1 MNDIQEKKK
10 GMGCFSI
17 LGLMLITV
25 LISVGITVWI
35 INSYI
40 FQKRFDPV
48 KLSQKEVHILN
59 QKLKWFD
66 GFVSPKHTTNSS
78 TESQAATLTPEKYSE
93 EGTERV
99 VELSER
105 ELNALLAKN
114 TDLSDKLAIDLSDDL
129 LSAKLL
135 IPMAPDFPIIGGK
148 TIKASVGIELAF
160 KNSRPIVIL
169 RGVSLMGVPVPN
181 AWLGG
186 LKNIDLIQEFG
197 QNEGFWRA
205 FSDGVEDMHVEE
217 GRFKIKLKE

>member
-1 MNDIQEKKK
+1 MNGIQEKKK

-35 INSYI
+35 INNYI
-40 FQKRFDPV
+40 FPKRFDPV
-48 KLSQKEVHILN
+48 ELSQKEEQILN

-66 GFVSPKHTTNSS
+66 GFVSPEHTTNSS
-78 TESQAATLTPEKYSE
+78 TESQTTVLKPEKYSE
-93 EGTERV
+93 EGTEGV

-135 IPMAPDFPIIGGK
+135 IPMAPDFPVIGGK
-148 TIKASVGIELAF
+148 TIKVSVGIELAF

-197 QNEGFWRA
+197 QDEGFWRA

>member
-1 MNDIQEKKK
+1 MSDIQEKKK

-35 INSYI
+35 INNYI
-40 FQKRFDPV
+40 FPKRFVPV
-48 KLSQKEVHILN
+48 ELSQKEERILD

-66 GFVSPKHTTNSS
+66 SFVSPKYKTNHSA
-78 TESQAATLTPEKYSE
+78 ESQTTELTPEKYSE
-93 EGTERV
+93 EGAERE
-99 VELSER
+99 VELTER

-148 TIKASVGIELAF
+148 TIKVSVGIELAF

-169 RGVSLMGVPVPN
+169 KGVSLMGVPIPN

-186 LKNIDLIQEFG
+186 LKNIDLIQEYG
-197 QNEGFWRA
+197 QDEGFWKA
-205 FSDGVEDMHVEE
+205 FSDGVEDMHAEE
-217 GRFKIKLKE
+217 GRFRIKLKE

>member
-48 KLSQKEVHILN
+48 ELSQKEEHILN

-66 GFVSPKHTTNSS
+66 GFISPKHTTNSS
-78 TESQAATLTPEKYSE
+78 TESQATVLTPEKYSE
-93 EGTERV
+93 EGAERV

-129 LSAKLL
+129 LSAKILM
-135 IPMAPDFPIIGGK
+135 PMATDFPIIGGK
-148 TIKASVGIELAF
+148 TIKVSVGIELAF

-197 QNEGFWRA
+197 QDEGFWRA
-205 FSDGVEDMHVEE
+205 FSDGVEDMHAEE

>member
-48 KLSQKEVHILN
+48 ELSQKEVHILN

-148 TIKASVGIELAF
+148 TIKVSVGIELAF

-186 LKNIDLIQEFG
+186 LKNIDLIQEYG
-197 QNEGFWRA
+197 QDEGFWKA
-205 FSDGVEDMHVEE
+205 FSDGVEDMHTED

>member
-48 KLSQKEVHILN
+48 ELSQKEEHILN

-66 GFVSPKHTTNSS
+66 GFISPKHTTNSS
-78 TESQAATLTPEKYSE
+78 TESQTTVLKPEKYSE

-148 TIKASVGIELAF
+148 TIRVSVGIELAF

-181 AWLGG
+181 TWLGG

-197 QNEGFWRA
+197 QDEGFWRA
-205 FSDGVEDMHVEE
+205 FSDGVEDMHAEE